1 MSLHFGGNVFLRA
14 TAAAAIVV
22 LSGAGL
28 AACTTPSPD
37 PAPTQSSQSPEP
49 TPGASETP
57 STAGPASVV
66 TIAAADV
73 DGATVTVAGYVTQ
86 ISEEGGSCT
95 FALTSALDGSVVEA
109 PSTAAANVATTSCG
123 TVQVPVAELAKGTW
137 SVVLHYTSD
146 SWDLTS
152 EPVTM
157 EVP

>member
-1 MSLHFGGNVFLRA
+1 MI
-14 TAAAAIVV
+14 AAIAV
-22 LSGAGL
+22 LSVAPL
-28 AACTTPSPD
+28 AACTAPSPE
-37 PAPTQSSQSPEP
+37 PGPSASSPSPEP

-57 STAGPASVV
+57 STVGPTSVV

-73 DGATVTVAGYVTQ
+73 DGMTVTVAGYVTQ
-86 ISEEGGSCT
+86 ISEDGGSCT
-95 FALTSALDGSVVEA
+95 FSLTSALDGSVVEV